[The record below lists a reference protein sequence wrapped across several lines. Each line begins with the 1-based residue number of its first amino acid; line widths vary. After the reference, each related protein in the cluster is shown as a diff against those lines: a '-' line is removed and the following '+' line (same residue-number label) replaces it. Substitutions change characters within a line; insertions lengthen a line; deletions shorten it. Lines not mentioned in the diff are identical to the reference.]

1 MVDTFKITPKM
12 PTYLLAFIVSD
23 YEGMESPDGKFGVY
37 ARPESKPHTEYAL
50 NFGIA
55 SLKAL
60 GDYLGVDYY
69 SVKDVEKMDM
79 AAIPVFSA
87 GAMENWGLL
96 TYRETGI
103 LYDPATTSSNAQQRA
118 AAVIAHEQAHQWF
131 GDLLTCKWW
140 EYTWLNEGFARYF
153 QYFGTQMV
161 ASASNWDMEYQF
173 VVENLQQ
180 SMILDSSE
188 NTHPM
193 THNVNTPAEISGIFD
208 NISYN
213 KGGSILR
220 MLKHIIGPQ
229 KFQETLKHY
238 LGSAQK

>member
-23 YEGMESPDGKFGVY
+23 YEGMESEDSQFGVY
-37 ARPESKPHTEYAL
+37 ARPESKPHTKYAL
-50 NFGIA
+50 DFGIE

-69 SVKDVEKMDM
+69 SVVEKMDM
-79 AAIPVFSA
+79 AAIPDFSA

-103 LYDPATTSSNAQQRA
+103 LYDPETTSSVAQQRI

-140 EYTWLNEGFARYF
+140 ENTWLNEGFARYF

-161 ASASNWDMEYQF
+161 PSANKWDMEYQF

-193 THNVNTPAEISGIFD
+193 THPVNTPSEISAIFD

-220 MLKHIIGPQ
+220 MLQHMIGVENFQ
-229 KFQETLKHY
+229 KTLKHY
-238 LGSAQK
+238 LSAAANK

>member
-12 PTYLLAFIVSD
+12 PAYLLAFIVSD
-23 YEGMESPDGKFGVY
+23 YDGMENSNKSFGVY
-37 ARPESKPHTEYAL
+37 ARPDSNPHTKYAL
-50 NFGIA
+50 DFGID

-69 SVKDVEKMDM
+69 SVNDVEKMDM
-79 AAIPVFSA
+79 AAIPDFSA

-96 TYRETGI
+96 TYREALI
-103 LYDPATTSSNAQQRA
+103 LFDPNTTSTLSQQRI

-161 ASASNWDMEYQF
+161 TSAKNWDLEYQF

-180 SMILDSSE
+180 SMILDSSN

-193 THNVNTPAEISGIFD
+193 THNVNTPSEISAIFD

-220 MLKHIIGPQ
+220 MLKHIIGAE
-229 KFQETLKHY
+229 KFQDSLKDY
-238 LGSAQK
+238 LNSTTK